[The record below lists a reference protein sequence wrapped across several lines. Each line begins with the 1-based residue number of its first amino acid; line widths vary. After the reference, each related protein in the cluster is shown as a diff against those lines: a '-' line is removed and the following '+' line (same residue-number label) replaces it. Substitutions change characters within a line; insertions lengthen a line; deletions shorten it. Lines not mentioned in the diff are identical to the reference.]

1 MNNTMINVLAIDD
14 DPEVFEILK
23 IYLKGIADVT
33 FAPNGKQA
41 LTQVRQQSFD
51 VILLDIEMP
60 IMNGFMVLEQ
70 LRNVKECV
78 NIPVIMLTAKKDKY
92 YVMNSIAMGID
103 GYLLKPVNKNELVS
117 KVSEVCQKRQQHR
130 NSKTILAIDDDMS
143 YLKQIN
149 SFLKE
154 YYNVIM
160 INTTKLALD
169 YLTHHVPDLILLDYQ
184 MPLYN
189 GVALLNMIRQN
200 DKIKDVPVIIL
211 SGSLNQEAIVEFYA
225 FKPEACLAKTVGKDV
240 LLEKINLV
248 LTQNAEVKN

>member
-1 MNNTMINVLAIDD
+1 MSYKQYNVLAIDD
-14 DPEVFEILK
+14 DPETLETIKL
-23 IYLKGIADVT
+23 YLSEIADVT
-33 FAPNGKQA
+33 TLTNGKQA
-41 LTQVRQQSFD
+41 QMQVRQQKYD

-60 IMNGFMVLEQ
+60 ILNGFLVLKQ

-78 NIPVIMLTAKKDKY
+78 NIPVIMLTGKQDKY

-117 KVSEVCQKRQQHR
+117 KVKEVCGKKHD
-130 NSKTILAIDDDMS
+130 SGTKTILAIDDDMS
-143 YLKQIN
+143 YLKQLN
-149 SFLKE
+149 SFLKD

-169 YLTHHVPDLILLDYQ
+169 YLTSHVPDVILLDYQ

-200 DKIKDVPVIIL
+200 DKIKEVPVIVL
-211 SGSLNQEAIVEFYA
+211 SGNLNQQIIMEFYECRPA
-225 FKPEACLAKTVGKDV
+225 GFLAKSVGKYV
-240 LLEKINLV
+240 ILEKIRDV
-248 LTQNAEVKN
+248 LEQDGEGEN

>member
-1 MNNTMINVLAIDD
+1 MENRSINVLAIDD
-14 DPEVFEILK
+14 DPA
-23 IYLKGIADVT
+23 IADIIRLYLADIASVT
-33 FAPNGKQA
+33 YALNCKQA
-41 LTQVRQQSFD
+41 LVQVRKEKFD
-51 VILLDIEMP
+51 LILLDIEMP
-60 IMNGFMVLEQ
+60 IMNGFMTLEQ

-78 NIPVIMLTAKKDKY
+78 NVPVIMLTGKKDKY

-103 GYLLKPVNKNELVS
+103 GYLLKPVNKEELVG
-117 KVSEVCQKRQQHR
+117 KVKEVCQKKLRKKD
-130 NSKTILAIDDDMS
+130 SLTILAIDDDMS

-149 SFLKE
+149 SFLRD

-200 DKIKDVPVIIL
+200 DRVKAVPVIIL
-211 SGSLNQEAIVEFYA
+211 SGSLNQEALLQFYA
-225 FKPEACLAKTVGKDV
+225 HNPAAYLAKTISKQE
-240 LLEKINLV
+240 LLDKINQV
-248 LTQNAEVKN
+248 LSKRCEEEN

>member
-1 MNNTMINVLAIDD
+1 MNHTMISVLSIDD
-14 DPEVFEILK
+14 DPEIYEILQL
-23 IYLKGIADVT
+23 YLAGIAEVEY
-33 FAPNGKQA
+33 APNAKQA
-41 LTQVRQQSFD
+41 LMQVRSRQFD

-60 IMNGFMVLEQ
+60 IMNGFKVLEQ

-78 NIPVIMLTAKKDKY
+78 NIPVIMLTAKQDKY
-92 YVMNSIAMGID
+92 CVVNSIAMGID
-103 GYLLKPVNKNELVS
+103 GYLLKPVQKEELII
-117 KVSEVCQKRQQHR
+117 KIKEVCQKRQFHR
-130 NSKTILAIDDDMS
+130 ERKTILAIDDDMA

-200 DKIKDVPVIIL
+200 ERVKDVPVIIL
-211 SGSLNQEAIVEFYA
+211 SGTLNQKTLVEFYA
-225 FKPEACLAKTVGKDV
+225 HKPSACLAKTVGKDV
-240 LLEKINLV
+240 LLEKIHQV
-248 LTQNAEVKN
+248 LMEEET

>member
-1 MNNTMINVLAIDD
+1 MSNTMISVLSIDD
-14 DPEVFEILK
+14 DPEIYEILQL
-23 IYLKGIADVT
+23 YLAGIAEVVY
-33 FAPNGKQA
+33 APNGKQA
-41 LTQVRQQSFD
+41 LIQVRSRKFD

-60 IMNGFMVLEQ
+60 IMNGFKVLEQ

-78 NIPVIMLTAKKDKY
+78 NIPVVMLTAKQDKY

-103 GYLLKPVNKNELVS
+103 GYLLKPVKKEELIS
-117 KVSEVCQKRQQHR
+117 KIKEVCQKKQFHQER
-130 NSKTILAIDDDMS
+130 KTILAIDDDMT

-169 YLTHHVPDLILLDYQ
+169 YLTHYVPDLILLDYQ

-189 GVALLNMIRQN
+189 GVALMSMIRQN
-200 DKIKDVPVIIL
+200 ERVKDVPVIVL
-211 SGSLNQEAIVEFYA
+211 SGTLNQEALVEFYA
-225 FKPEACLAKTVGKDV
+225 FKPTACLAKTVGRDV
-240 LLEKINLV
+240 LLEKIGLALAQEEGV
-248 LTQNAEVKN
+248 

>member
-1 MNNTMINVLAIDD
+1 MNHTILSVLSIDD
-14 DPEVFEILK
+14 DPETFEILQL
-23 IYLKGIADVT
+23 YLAGIAEVAY
-33 FAPNGKQA
+33 APNGKQA
-41 LTQVRQQSFD
+41 LMQVRSRKFD

-60 IMNGFMVLEQ
+60 IMNGFKVLEQ

-78 NIPVIMLTAKKDKY
+78 NIPVVMLTAKQDKY

-103 GYLLKPVNKNELVS
+103 GYLLKPVKKEELIS
-117 KVSEVCQKRQQHR
+117 KIREVCQKRQFHR
-130 NSKTILAIDDDMS
+130 ERRTILAIDDDMT

-169 YLTHHVPDLILLDYQ
+169 YLTNHVPDLILLDYQ

-189 GVALLNMIRQN
+189 GVALLSMIRQN
-200 DKIKDVPVIIL
+200 ERAKDVPVIIL
-211 SGSLNQEAIVEFYA
+211 SGSLNQEALVEFYA
-225 FKPEACLAKTVGKDV
+225 YNPTACLAKTVGKDV
-240 LLEKINLV
+240 LLEKIKQALMS
-248 LTQNAEVKN
+248 EEG